1 MLMAFVLGTLLIASP
16 DERPFLTGIS
26 SSEDFSKKLDA
37 HLSNAKKAMERM
49 LSAKGKRTIENTLT
63 PYDEILIEL
72 DAAGAQ
78 ANLMENVHPDETM
91 RTTSEQFSQK
101 ISAFGSELSLNRVVY
116 DALTAM
122 DISKVDVKTK
132 FYVEKTLRDF
142 RLAGVDKDEATR
154 NRIKALRD
162 ELVLIGQDFAR
173 NIRED
178 VRTVTVTNVKELD
191 GLPQDYIDR
200 HKPDS
205 NGVITLT
212 INYPDAVPVFTY
224 AKSEDLRKRMY
235 MEYNN
240 RAYPKNMEVLNKL
253 IAKRNELALL
263 LGFPNWAAC
272 VTADKM
278 IGSEKNANDF
288 IEKIASASN
297 EKAIRDYKQLL
308 LRKQKDIPNAESL
321 NLWETTYYSELLRK
335 SEYDFDAQKVRPYL
349 QYDNVKQGVL
359 DVTSKLFG
367 VEFKRNTTAPVWDSL
382 VECWEMF
389 EKVRPSDGQGK
400 LVRSMVPIGRFYL
413 DMHPRENK
421 YNHAAQFGVRN
432 GVAGKPSRR
441 TSSLAGGQ
449 IPEAALVC
457 NFPGGIAGD
466 PGLMEHGDVETFFH
480 EFGHLLHHLFAG
492 RQPWMGLAGISTE
505 WDFVEAPSQL
515 LEEWAWDASTLQTFA
530 KHYQTGEAIPTALV
544 QQMRRAEEFGKGL
557 QVRTQM
563 MYAKLSLS
571 CYDRDPKN
579 VDTDELVKS
588 LREKYT
594 PYKHVEGTHFQAS
607 FGHLDGYSA
616 IYYTYMW
623 SLVIA
628 KDLFTKFD
636 QKNMMNADI
645 ATKYRSTILAA
656 GGSKPAATLVKEFL
670 GRDFE
675 FDGWKKWLEN

>member
-1 MLMAFVLGTLLIASP
+1 MAFVLGTLLIASP

-389 EKVRPSDGQGK
+389 EQKK

>member
-389 EKVRPSDGQGK
+389 EQKK

-645 ATKYRSTILAA
+645 ATKYRTTILAA

>member
-1 MLMAFVLGTLLIASP
+1 MFMTLVLGTLLMASP
-16 DERPFLTGIS
+16 DEKPFLTGIS
-26 SSEDFSKKLDA
+26 SPEDFSKKLDA
-37 HLSNAKKAMERM
+37 YLSEAKTAMEKM
-49 LSAKGKRTIENTLT
+49 LSVKGKRTIENTLK
-63 PYDEILIEL
+63 PYDEILIAL

-78 ANLMENVHPDETM
+78 AGLMENVHPDEKM

-101 ISAFGSELSLNRVVY
+101 VSAFGSELSLNRGVY

-122 DISKVDVKTK
+122 DISKADEKTK
-132 FYVEKTLRDF
+132 FFVQRTLRDF

-154 NRIKALRD
+154 NKIKALRE

-178 VRTVTVTNVKELD
+178 VRTVKVTDVKELD

-205 NGVITLT
+205 NGVVTLT

-240 RAYPKNMEVLNKL
+240 RAYPKNIEVLNKL
-253 IAKRNELALL
+253 ISKRNELAHL

-278 IGSEKNANDF
+278 VGTEKNAFDF
-288 IEKIASASN
+288 IEKIAAASN
-297 EKAIRDYKQLL
+297 EKAIQDYKQLL
-308 LRKQKDIPNAESL
+308 TRKQKDVPNATAV
-321 NLWETTYYSELLRK
+321 NLWESGYYSELLRK

-349 QYDNVKQGVL
+349 QYDKVKQGVL
-359 DVTSKLFG
+359 DVTSRLFG

-389 EKVRPSDGQGK
+389 EKGK
-400 LVRSMVPIGRFYL
+400 LVGRFYL

-432 GVAGKPSRR
+432 GVAGK
-441 TSSLAGGQ
+441 Q
-449 IPEAALVC
+449 IPEATLVC

-492 RQPWMGLAGISTE
+492 RQPWMGIAGISTE

-515 LEEWAWDASTLQTFA
+515 LEEWAWDAKTLQTFA
-530 KHYQTGEAIPTALV
+530 KHYQTDEPIPSDLV
-544 QQMRRAEEFGKGL
+544 TLMRRADEFGKGL

-563 MYAKLSLS
+563 YYAKLSLS
-571 CYDRDPKN
+571 CYDRDPEQVN
-579 VDTDELVKS
+579 TDDLVKT

-594 PYKHVEGTHFQAS
+594 PYKYVDGTHFQTS

-628 KDLFTKFD
+628 KDLLTKFD
-636 QKNMMNADI
+636 HNNMMKADV
-645 ATKYRSTILAA
+645 ATKYRTTILDA
-656 GGSKPAATLVKEFL
+656 GGSKQAKALVKDFL
-670 GRDFE
+670 GRDFQFE
-675 FDGWKKWLEN
+675 GWKKWLEN

>member
-1 MLMAFVLGTLLIASP
+1 MLMTLVLGTLLIASP

-37 HLSNAKKAMERM
+37 HLANAKKAIERM
-49 LSAKGKRTIENTLT
+49 LSVNDKRTIDNTLK

-78 ANLMENVHPDETM
+78 TGLMENVHPDETM
-91 RTTSEQFSQK
+91 RKTSEQYSQK
-101 ISAFGSELSLNRVVY
+101 VSAFGSELSLNRSVY

-122 DISKVDVKTK
+122 DISKADAKTK
-132 FYVEKTLRDF
+132 LYVEKTLRDF
-142 RLAGVDKDEATR
+142 RLTGVDKDEATR
-154 NRIKALRD
+154 NKIKALRD
-162 ELVLIGQDFAR
+162 ELVLIGQNFAR

-178 VRTVTVTNVKELD
+178 VRTVTVKNVKELD

-205 NGVITLT
+205 SGVITLT
-212 INYPDAVPVFTY
+212 INYPDAIPVFTY
-224 AKSEDLRKRMY
+224 AKSEELRKRMY

-240 RAYPKNMEVLNKL
+240 RAYPKNMDVLNKL
-253 IAKRNELALL
+253 IAKRNELAQL

-278 IGSEKNANDF
+278 VGSEKKASDF
-288 IEKIASASN
+288 IEKIAAASN
-297 EKAIRDYKQLL
+297 EKAIQDYKQLL
-308 LRKQKDIPNAESL
+308 LRKQKDIPTATTL
-321 NLWETTYYSELLRK
+321 NLWETGYYSELLRK

-389 EKVRPSDGQGK
+389 EKGK
-400 LVRSMVPIGRFYL
+400 LVGRFYL

-421 YNHAAQFGVRN
+421 YNHAAQFGIRN
-432 GVAGKPSRR
+432 GVAGK
-441 TSSLAGGQ
+441 Q
-449 IPEAALVC
+449 IPEAALIC

-466 PGLMEHGDVETFFH
+466 PGLMEHSDVETFFH

-492 RQPWMGLAGISTE
+492 RQPWMGIAGISTE

-571 CYDRDPKN
+571 CYDRDPKTVN
-579 VDTDELVKS
+579 TDELVKL

-594 PYKHVEGTHFQAS
+594 PYTYVEGTHFQAS

-636 QKNMMNADI
+636 QKNMMNAGI
-645 ATKYRSTILAA
+645 ATKYRTTILDA
-656 GGSKPAATLVKEFL
+656 GGSKPAAVLVKDFL

>member
-1 MLMAFVLGTLLIASP
+1 MAFVLGTLLIASP

-321 NLWETTYYSELLRK
+321 NLWETGYYSELLRK

-432 GVAGKPSRR
+432 GVAGKPARR

>member
-1 MLMAFVLGTLLIASP
+1 MAFVLGTLLIASP

-321 NLWETTYYSELLRK
+321 NLWETGYYSELLRK